1 MQKDSEDN
9 AFRLKLSQ
17 YVVHWLES
25 ENKLVVIRGQKIYR
39 SRVKYSELEASDE
52 YTDSFRLTS
61 VKMEEILS
69 MTGLYF
75 APGNQL
81 K

>member
-1 MQKDSEDN
+1 
-9 AFRLKLSQ
+9 
-17 YVVHWLES
+17 
-25 ENKLVVIRGQKIYR
+25 VVIQGQKIYR
-39 SRVKYSELEASDE
+39 SRVNYSEMEASDE
-52 YTDSFRLTS
+52 YTDRFRLTT
-61 VKMEEILS
+61 VKKEEILS